1 MEWHRG
7 EKLMK
12 VHGVVEDQK
21 RRGTS
26 RQWQFDD
33 GDDDDNDDQD
43 DNDKNDDD
51 RDDDK
56 GNDEDVHDI
65 S

>member
-1 MEWHRG
+1 
-7 EKLMK
+7 MK

-21 RRGTS
+21 RWGTS

-51 RDDDK
+51 RGDDK